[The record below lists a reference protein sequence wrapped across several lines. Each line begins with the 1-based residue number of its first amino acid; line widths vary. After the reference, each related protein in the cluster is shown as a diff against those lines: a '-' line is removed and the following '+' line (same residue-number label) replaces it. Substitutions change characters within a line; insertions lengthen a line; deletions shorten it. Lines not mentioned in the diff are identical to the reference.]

1 MVHAQLLCTDY
12 IRNSSEDTM
21 NNNSIDS
28 RNLQEDA
35 VDREDLAR
43 SNITHANIFRNLLN
57 HERDENERHELR
69 LGLRKAIVKGRLKN
83 AVIVLHR
90 QAEVICSCHDFLC
103 QSNITTAMELRSLN
117 NVAKTWNTIRKMIM
131 DPRILRVR
139 HLHVMEAYA
148 EVIIN
153 YVRLLDA
160 LVDIMK
166 DLVDSREA
174 IFIRHLHLTSN
185 QERDIMDQ
193 IDRMIEDINTE
204 YHW

>member
-1 MVHAQLLCTDY
+1 MNQ
-12 IRNSSEDTM
+12 SEDMM
-21 NNNSIDS
+21 NNNSS
-28 RNLQEDA
+28 SNSNLYEDA

-43 SNITHANIFRNLLN
+43 SNVTSANIYRNLLLQ
-57 HERDENERHELR
+57 ERDEREKAALR
-69 LGLRKAIVKGRLKN
+69 IGLRKAIVKGRLKN

-90 QAEVICSCHDFLC
+90 QAEVICSCNEFLNS
-103 QSNITTAMELRSLN
+103 SNITTAMEIRSLN

-153 YVRLLDA
+153 YVRLLDS

-166 DLVDSREA
+166 DLINSREA
-174 IFIRHLHLTSN
+174 IFIRHLHLTSER
-185 QERDIMDQ
+185 ERDIMDQ
-193 IDRMIEDINTE
+193 IDQMIDAINTE

>member
-1 MVHAQLLCTDY
+1 MNQ
-12 IRNSSEDTM
+12 SEDMM
-21 NNNSIDS
+21 NNNSS
-28 RNLQEDA
+28 SNSNLYEDA

-43 SNITHANIFRNLLN
+43 SNVTSANIYRNLLLQ
-57 HERDENERHELR
+57 ERDEREQAALR
-69 LGLRKAIVKGRLKN
+69 IGLRKAIVKGRLKN

-90 QAEVICSCHDFLC
+90 QAEVICSCNEFLNS
-103 QSNITTAMELRSLN
+103 SNITTAMEIRSLN

-153 YVRLLDA
+153 YVRLLDS

-166 DLVDSREA
+166 DLINSREA
-174 IFIRHLHLTSN
+174 IFIRHLHLTSER
-185 QERDIMDQ
+185 ERDIMDQ
-193 IDRMIEDINTE
+193 IDQMIDAINTE

>member
-1 MVHAQLLCTDY
+1 MMNQ
-12 IRNSSEDTM
+12 SEDMM
-21 NNNSIDS
+21 NNNSS
-28 RNLQEDA
+28 SNSNLYEDA

-43 SNITHANIFRNLLN
+43 SNVTSANIYRNLLLQ
-57 HERDENERHELR
+57 ERDEREQAALR
-69 LGLRKAIVKGRLKN
+69 IGLRKAIVKGRLKN

-90 QAEVICSCHDFLC
+90 QAEVICSCNEFLNS
-103 QSNITTAMELRSLN
+103 SNITTAMEIRSLN

-153 YVRLLDA
+153 YVRLLDS

-166 DLVDSREA
+166 DLINSREA
-174 IFIRHLHLTSN
+174 IFIRHLHLTSER
-185 QERDIMDQ
+185 ERDIMDQ
-193 IDRMIEDINTE
+193 IDQMIDAINTE

>member
-1 MVHAQLLCTDY
+1 MNQ
-12 IRNSSEDTM
+12 SEDMM
-21 NNNSIDS
+21 NNNSS
-28 RNLQEDA
+28 SNSNLYEDA
-35 VDREDLAR
+35 VDREDPAR
-43 SNITHANIFRNLLN
+43 SNVTSANIYRNLLLQ
-57 HERDENERHELR
+57 ERDEREQAALR
-69 LGLRKAIVKGRLKN
+69 IGLRKAIVKGRLKN

-90 QAEVICSCHDFLC
+90 QAEVICSCNEFLNS
-103 QSNITTAMELRSLN
+103 SNITTAMEIRSLN

-153 YVRLLDA
+153 YVRLLDS

-166 DLVDSREA
+166 DLINSREA
-174 IFIRHLHLTSN
+174 IFIRHLHLTSER
-185 QERDIMDQ
+185 ERDIMDQ
-193 IDRMIEDINTE
+193 IDQMIDAINTE

>member
-1 MVHAQLLCTDY
+1 MMNQ
-12 IRNSSEDTM
+12 SEDMM
-21 NNNSIDS
+21 NNNSS
-28 RNLQEDA
+28 SNSNLYEDA

-43 SNITHANIFRNLLN
+43 SNVTSANIYRNLLLQ
-57 HERDENERHELR
+57 ERDEREKAELR
-69 LGLRKAIVKGRLKN
+69 IGLRKAIVKGRLKN

-90 QAEVICSCHDFLC
+90 QAEVICSCHDFLSS
-103 QSNITTAMELRSLN
+103 SNITTAMEIRSLN

-153 YVRLLDA
+153 YVRLLDS

-166 DLVDSREA
+166 DLINSREA
-174 IFIRHLHLTSN
+174 IFIRHLHLTSER
-185 QERDIMDQ
+185 ERDIMDQ
-193 IDRMIEDINTE
+193 IDQMIDAINTE

>member
-1 MVHAQLLCTDY
+1 MMNQ
-12 IRNSSEDTM
+12 SEDMM
-21 NNNSIDS
+21 NNNPSS
-28 RNLQEDA
+28 NSNLYEDA

-43 SNITHANIFRNLLN
+43 SNVTSANIYRNLLLQ
-57 HERDENERHELR
+57 ERDEREQAALR
-69 LGLRKAIVKGRLKN
+69 IGLRKAIVKGRLKN

-90 QAEVICSCHDFLC
+90 QAEVICSCNEFLNS
-103 QSNITTAMELRSLN
+103 SNITTAMEIRSLN

-153 YVRLLDA
+153 YVRLLDS

-166 DLVDSREA
+166 DLINSREA
-174 IFIRHLHLTSN
+174 IFIRHLHLTSER
-185 QERDIMDQ
+185 ERDIMDQ
-193 IDRMIEDINTE
+193 IDQMIDAINTE

>member
-1 MVHAQLLCTDY
+1 MMNQ
-12 IRNSSEDTM
+12 SEDIM
-21 NNNSIDS
+21 NNNPSS
-28 RNLQEDA
+28 NSNLYEDA

-43 SNITHANIFRNLLN
+43 SNVTSANIYRNLLLQ
-57 HERDENERHELR
+57 ERDEREQAALR
-69 LGLRKAIVKGRLKN
+69 IGLRKAIVKGRLKN

-90 QAEVICSCHDFLC
+90 QAEVICSCNEFLNS
-103 QSNITTAMELRSLN
+103 SNITTAMEIRSLN

-153 YVRLLDA
+153 YVRLLDS

-166 DLVDSREA
+166 DLINSREA
-174 IFIRHLHLTSN
+174 IFIRHLHLTSER
-185 QERDIMDQ
+185 ERDIMDQ
-193 IDRMIEDINTE
+193 IDQMIDAINTE

>member
-1 MVHAQLLCTDY
+1 MKTQLIVKIWQDLT
-12 IRNSSEDTM
+12 
-21 NNNSIDS
+21 
-28 RNLQEDA
+28 LQAPTFIGICYYKKEMK
-35 VDREDLAR
+35 
-43 SNITHANIFRNLLN
+43 
-57 HERDENERHELR
+57 ENR
-69 LGLRKAIVKGRLKN
+69 LHWESGLRKAIVKGRLKN

-90 QAEVICSCHDFLC
+90 QAEVICSCHEFLSS
-103 QSNITTAMELRSLN
+103 SNITTAMEIRSLN

-153 YVRLLDA
+153 YVRLLDS

-166 DLVDSREA
+166 DLINSREA
-174 IFIRHLHLTSN
+174 IFIRHLHLTSER
-185 QERDIMDQ
+185 ERDIMDQ
-193 IDRMIEDINTE
+193 IDQMIDAINTE

>member
-1 MVHAQLLCTDY
+1 MNQ
-12 IRNSSEDTM
+12 SEDMM
-21 NNNSIDS
+21 NNNPSS
-28 RNLQEDA
+28 NSNLYEDA

-43 SNITHANIFRNLLN
+43 SNVTSANIYRNLLLQ
-57 HERDENERHELR
+57 ERDEREQAALR
-69 LGLRKAIVKGRLKN
+69 IGLRKAIVKGRLKN

-90 QAEVICSCHDFLC
+90 QAEVICSCNEFLNS
-103 QSNITTAMELRSLN
+103 SNITTAMEIRSLN

-153 YVRLLDA
+153 YVRLLDS

-166 DLVDSREA
+166 DLINSREA
-174 IFIRHLHLTSN
+174 VFIRHLHLTSER
-185 QERDIMDQ
+185 ERDIMDQ
-193 IDRMIEDINTE
+193 IDQMIDAINTE

>member
-1 MVHAQLLCTDY
+1 MMNQ
-12 IRNSSEDTM
+12 SEDIM
-21 NNNSIDS
+21 NNKPSSNS
-28 RNLQEDA
+28 NLYEDA

-43 SNITHANIFRNLLN
+43 SNVTSANIYRNLLLQ
-57 HERDENERHELR
+57 ERDEREQAALR
-69 LGLRKAIVKGRLKN
+69 IGLRKAIVKGRLKN

-90 QAEVICSCHDFLC
+90 QAEVICSCNEFLNS
-103 QSNITTAMELRSLN
+103 SNITTAMEIRSLN

-153 YVRLLDA
+153 YVRLLDS

-166 DLVDSREA
+166 DLINSREA
-174 IFIRHLHLTSN
+174 IFIRHLHLTSER
-185 QERDIMDQ
+185 ERDIMDQ
-193 IDRMIEDINTE
+193 IDQMIDAINTE

>member
-1 MVHAQLLCTDY
+1 MNQ
-12 IRNSSEDTM
+12 SEDMM
-21 NNNSIDS
+21 NNNPSS
-28 RNLQEDA
+28 NSNLYEDA

-43 SNITHANIFRNLLN
+43 SNVTSANIYRNLLLQ
-57 HERDENERHELR
+57 ERDEREQAALR
-69 LGLRKAIVKGRLKN
+69 IGLRKAIVKGRLKN

-90 QAEVICSCHDFLC
+90 QAEVICSCNEFLNS
-103 QSNITTAMELRSLN
+103 SNITTAMEIRSLN

-153 YVRLLDA
+153 YVRLLDS

-166 DLVDSREA
+166 DLINSREA
-174 IFIRHLHLTSN
+174 IFIRHLHLTSER
-185 QERDIMDQ
+185 ERDIMDQ
-193 IDRMIEDINTE
+193 IDQMIDAINTE

>member
-1 MVHAQLLCTDY
+1 MMNQ
-12 IRNSSEDTM
+12 SEDMM
-21 NNNSIDS
+21 NNNPSS
-28 RNLQEDA
+28 NSNLYEDA

-43 SNITHANIFRNLLN
+43 SNVTSANIYRNLLLQ
-57 HERDENERHELR
+57 ERDEREQAALR
-69 LGLRKAIVKGRLKN
+69 IGLRKAIVKGRLKN

-90 QAEVICSCHDFLC
+90 QAEVICSCNEFLNS
-103 QSNITTAMELRSLN
+103 SNITTAMEIRALN

-153 YVRLLDA
+153 YVRLLDS

-166 DLVDSREA
+166 DLINSREA
-174 IFIRHLHLTSN
+174 IFIRHLHLTSER
-185 QERDIMDQ
+185 ERDIMDQ
-193 IDRMIEDINTE
+193 IDQMIDVINTE

>member
-1 MVHAQLLCTDY
+1 
-12 IRNSSEDTM
+12 M
-21 NNNSIDS
+21 NNNSFES
-28 RNLQEDA
+28 KNLHEDA

-43 SNITHANIFRNLLN
+43 SNVTHANIYRNLLH
-57 HERDENERHELR
+57 HERDENERNALR

-90 QAEVICSCHDFLC
+90 QAEVICSCHDFLR
-103 QSNITTAMELRSLN
+103 QSNITTAMEIRSLN
-117 NVAKTWNTIRKMIM
+117 NVAKTWNMIRKMIM
-131 DPRILRVR
+131 DPRILRVT

-153 YVRLLDA
+153 YVHLLDT

-174 IFIRHLHLTSN
+174 IFIRHLHLTSD

>member
-1 MVHAQLLCTDY
+1 MMNQ
-12 IRNSSEDTM
+12 SEDMM
-21 NNNSIDS
+21 NNNPSS
-28 RNLQEDA
+28 NSNLYEDA

-43 SNITHANIFRNLLN
+43 SNVTSANIYRNLLLQ
-57 HERDENERHELR
+57 ERDEREQAALR
-69 LGLRKAIVKGRLKN
+69 IGLRKAIVKGRLKN

-90 QAEVICSCHDFLC
+90 QAEVICSCPEFLSS
-103 QSNITTAMELRSLN
+103 SNITTAMEIRSLN

-153 YVRLLDA
+153 YVRLLDS

-166 DLVDSREA
+166 DLINSREA
-174 IFIRHLHLTSN
+174 IFIRHLHLTSER
-185 QERDIMDQ
+185 ERDIMDQ
-193 IDRMIEDINTE
+193 IDQMIDAINTE

>member
-1 MVHAQLLCTDY
+1 MMNQ
-12 IRNSSEDTM
+12 SEDMM
-21 NNNSIDS
+21 NNNPSS
-28 RNLQEDA
+28 NSNLYEDA

-43 SNITHANIFRNLLN
+43 SNVTSANIYRNLLLQ
-57 HERDENERHELR
+57 ERDEREKAALR
-69 LGLRKAIVKGRLKN
+69 IGLRKAIVKGRLKN

-90 QAEVICSCHDFLC
+90 QAEVICSCNEFLNS
-103 QSNITTAMELRSLN
+103 SNITTAMEIRSLN

-153 YVRLLDA
+153 YVRLLDS

-166 DLVDSREA
+166 DLINSREA
-174 IFIRHLHLTSN
+174 IFIRHLHLTSER
-185 QERDIMDQ
+185 ERDIMDQ
-193 IDRMIEDINTE
+193 IDQMIDAINTE

>member
-1 MVHAQLLCTDY
+1 MNQ
-12 IRNSSEDTM
+12 SEDIM
-21 NNNSIDS
+21 NNNPSS
-28 RNLQEDA
+28 NSNLYEDA

-43 SNITHANIFRNLLN
+43 SNVTSANIYRNLLLQ
-57 HERDENERHELR
+57 ERDEREQAALR
-69 LGLRKAIVKGRLKN
+69 IGLRKAIVKGRLKN

-90 QAEVICSCHDFLC
+90 QAEVICSCNEFLNS
-103 QSNITTAMELRSLN
+103 SNITTAMEIRSLN

-153 YVRLLDA
+153 YVRLLDS

-166 DLVDSREA
+166 DLINSREA
-174 IFIRHLHLTSN
+174 IFIRHLHLTSER
-185 QERDIMDQ
+185 ERDIMDQ
-193 IDRMIEDINTE
+193 IDQMIDAINTE